1 LSVAAESLPPVTEAT
16 SHPDRQPV
24 SKAWLLGPWADLLL
38 VANLTWPVVF
48 LVCQWGGLGAQQG
61 VQFWQVYFVTMPH
74 RWITL
79 ALVFLDGRQFRQAP
93 RTYVAIACLAVLFCV
108 AVRVGTGALTCLLV
122 IDYVW
127 NAWHFAAQHHGV
139 LRIYGRH
146 ARPAA
151 IAGLALEKVVMRAF
165 LLYVI
170 LRVAGGVWSLPSLE
184 SWLATVDWVA
194 LAVPVFLLAR
204 ELAAPSSA
212 ARGKLIYLA
221 SVMTLYVLLLLAVHY
236 QLPKT
241 VLALA
246 TASALFH
253 ATEYLALVTWAVR
266 RKHGPA
272 SGTSGLMPR
281 LAAEWGLTLAAFA
294 TVLGFG
300 GWIATSQGMQ
310 WWLLV
315 NVIVAYLHYA
325 YDGLIW
331 KVRQPASYAN

>member
-1 LSVAAESLPPVTEAT
+1 LSVAAESLPAAERT
-16 SHPDRQPV
+16 SPPGRQPDA
-24 SKAWLLGPWADLLL
+24 SAWLLGPWADLLL
-38 VANLTWPVVF
+38 VANLAWPVVF
-48 LVCQWGGLGAQQG
+48 LLCLWGGLGVQEG

-93 RTYVAIACLAVLFCV
+93 RTYVAIACLAVLFCG
-108 AVRVGTGALTCLLV
+108 AVWLGTGALTCLLV
-122 IDYVW
+122 IDYIW

-139 LRIYGRH
+139 FRIYGRH
-146 ARPAA
+146 SRPVAA
-151 IAGLALEKVVMRAF
+151 VGWTLEKVAMRAF

-170 LRVAGGVWSLPSLE
+170 LRVAGGVWSLPALE
-184 SWLATVDWVA
+184 SWLSAFDWVA
-194 LAVPVFLLAR
+194 LGVPVFLAAR
-204 ELAAPSSA
+204 ELAAPRSSPG
-212 ARGKLIYLA
+212 RLIYLA
-221 SVMTLYVLLLLAVHY
+221 SVMSLYVLLLMAVHF
-236 QLPKT
+236 QLPRA

-253 ATEYLALVTWAVR
+253 ATEYLAIVSWAVR
-266 RKHGPA
+266 RKHGRA

-300 GWIATSQGMQ
+300 GWIATTQGMQ
-310 WWLLV
+310 WWVLV